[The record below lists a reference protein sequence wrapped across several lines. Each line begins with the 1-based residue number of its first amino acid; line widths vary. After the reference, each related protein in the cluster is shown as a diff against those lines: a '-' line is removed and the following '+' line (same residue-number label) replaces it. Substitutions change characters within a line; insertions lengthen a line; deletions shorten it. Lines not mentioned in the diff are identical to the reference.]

1 MFRHVIPAGC
11 AHCLRRSSNRRT
23 YRTVGQINIIGEN
36 SAQAANHFTIM
47 KRRKKEGQREQDLNR
62 RTFLKGSSLSTL
74 MMMMGG
80 VAIQA
85 QEKSK
90 EAAAEPEDKPHT
102 GPPVNCAVIGCVV
115 WGREILKTLARL
127 PNAPVVAIC
136 DTYAPMLRRSKD
148 SA

>member
-1 MFRHVIPAGC
+1 
-11 AHCLRRSSNRRT
+11 
-23 YRTVGQINIIGEN
+23 
-36 SAQAANHFTIM
+36 M
-47 KRRKKEGQREQDLNR
+47 KQRKKAGQSKQDLSR

-90 EAAAEPEDKPHT
+90 EAAAEAEDKPHT
-102 GPPVNCAVIGCVV
+102 GPPVNCAVIGCGV

-127 PNAPVVAIC
+127 PNAPVVASC

-148 SA
+148 SAPKAKSYEDYRKVLEQP